1 MVLGIDFLKD
11 VDSFWVANRSQVG
24 SKNRSS
30 RGLGGVLVGL
40 GGLLGAKTEQGHEV
54 SVFWGETSVFW
65 GALRAVLGSSWGR
78 LGGLLGRLAV
88 QDGTR
93 IGKKSIPKSIE
104 IWMPLGI
111 GILSDLRKFLVPKM
125 GASWH
130 QNRS

>member
-1 MVLGIDFLKD
+1 MALGIDFQKD
-11 VDSFWVANRSQVG
+11 FDAFWAAKRSQVG
-24 SKNRSS
+24 SKIVPKID
-30 RGLGGVLVGL
+30 LGGVL
-40 GGLLGAKTEQGHEV
+40 GGSWWLFGGSWRPTPKNDVRYPFLVSLLGP
-54 SVFWGETSVFW
+54 SWGP
-65 GALRAVLGSSWGR
+65 LGR

-111 GILSDLRKFLVPKM
+111 GILSDLHNFWYQR

>member
-11 VDSFWVANRSQVG
+11 FDAFWVAKRSQAG
-24 SKNRSS
+24 SKIVPKIDPGRV
-30 RGLGGVLVGL
+30 LGEVLVGL
-40 GGLLGAKTEQGHEV
+40 GGVLAANTEKRE
-54 SVFWGETSVFW
+54 ELPVFW
-65 GALRAVLGSSWGR
+65 GALGAVLGSSWGR

-111 GILSDLRKFLVPKM
+111 GCFVCCLNVWYQNGSMLAPK
-125 GASWH
+125 SI
-130 QNRS
+130 